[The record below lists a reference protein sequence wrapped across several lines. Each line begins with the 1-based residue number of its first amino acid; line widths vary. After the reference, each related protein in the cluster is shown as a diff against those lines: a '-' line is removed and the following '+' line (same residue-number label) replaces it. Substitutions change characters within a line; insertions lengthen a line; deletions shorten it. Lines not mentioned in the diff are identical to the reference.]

1 MYPLAPIIF
10 LVVSDMIILVF
21 GLWVFYRN
29 PRSRVNVAFFGLV
42 LTSVIW
48 SIPHIF
54 LQFPEPTAEWFK
66 FWINMNFIGPVIF
79 LSFFVYFSYIFPEN
93 RIKLPWWKVLLVTVP
108 PVVIVPSAFFQE
120 IASYVAEP
128 KGYIEWGFTFYLFY
142 FFFFLYFLW
151 GVINFYRK
159 LGNRNKSDTKALMI
173 IFVGLS
179 LGALT
184 GVFFSGILPII
195 FKNERFLYLGPSL
208 GGLFFMVSC
217 GYAIIRYDLMDI
229 KIIAKRAF
237 FYGVITVVSTMLLS
251 LVVIISRF
259 LEDQHPS
266 LSVWLIPAVFSVLAV
281 LLGFYIWNAIHIA
294 EALKHEFVTV
304 VTHKFRTPLTHI
316 MWSIEDL
323 KMDDLTDK
331 QRENVRA
338 IENSSKSVIELVNL
352 LTEVS
357 EGKDEFTASRRD
369 INLSD
374 ILREALKEQKQVAER
389 KGIELEERIN
399 EEIIV
404 SAEKKKLR
412 FVINVLIEN
421 ALTYTPSGG
430 KITVTLVSDG
440 SRVRL
445 KVKDNGIGM
454 SKGTQELVFS
464 TFFRGDAARSKYT
477 EGMGVGLYITKNII
491 DDFGGDTGF
500 FSEGEGKG
508 STFYVELPVV
518 DIYELGNY
526 PAD

>member
-1 MYPLAPIIF
+1 MALPPLLIIPAAFMQEISTHIEEIARTESWSWGWGFYTFHILLFSFMIWAILNFYRNLNHKDSSWNRRALSIIF
-10 LVVSDMIILVF
+10 LGVF
-21 GLWVFYRN
+21 SASFAG
-29 PRSRVNVAFFGLV
+29 AFFGA
-42 LTSVIW
+42 
-48 SIPHIF
+48 F
-54 LQFPEPTAEWFK
+54 L
-66 FWINMNFIGPVIF
+66 
-79 LSFFVYFSYIFPEN
+79 
-93 RIKLPWWKVLLVTVP
+93 
-108 PVVIVPSAFFQE
+108 PVVFKIDE
-120 IASYVAEP
+120 
-128 KGYIEWGFTFYLFY
+128 TLF
-142 FFFFLYFLW
+142 
-151 GVINFYRK
+151 
-159 LGNRNKSDTKALMI
+159 
-173 IFVGLS
+173 
-179 LGALT
+179 
-184 GVFFSGILPII
+184 
-195 FKNERFLYLGPSL
+195 LGPSL
-208 GGLFFMVSC
+208 TLLVFTLVC
-217 GYAIIRYDLMDI
+217 GYAIVRYDLMDI
-229 KIIAKRAF
+229 KIIAKKAF
-237 FYGVITVVSTMLLS
+237 FYATITALSTLLLS
-251 LVVIISRF
+251 VLILASRL
-259 LEDQHPS
+259 LEDTYPG
-266 LSVWLIPAVFSVLAV
+266 LSIWLIPALFSIPAV
-281 LLGFYIWNAIHIA
+281 LLGFYIWNAIKIA
-294 EALKHEFVTV
+294 ETLKHEFVTV

-518 DIYELGNY
+518 ELHRLNS
-526 PAD
+526 